1 MEPRQAY
8 LDRLAEI
15 DARVGAV
22 RADPAVVIE
31 RAAGMVAGRVG
42 CRVEEARAHLSQLAA
57 EQGRDRHE
65 LAAEVLA
72 ALEPL
77 TPSQPRRMR
86 ATVERALHAPPVPP
100 VPRAP
105 TTRPAPTDGA
115 DGQRAGGD
123 RTGADWVDAVQHV
136 LDAMPGKHSLLLP
149 VRDDAGAVVDYV
161 FAAASPSVTDLSGRR
176 GPDLIGRR
184 AAEIYPAVTDG
195 PVWSA
200 WRDALVD
207 GLPREVGPFPY
218 VGQAADSSPEVVL
231 TVRVQPV
238 GGGLLNTW
246 VRHDEDTRRAER
258 IVQTERLGN
267 LGWGEW
273 DLITDT
279 VEWSEELYR
288 IYERDPADGPLPRG
302 ESDRLTLPED
312 RPVLA
317 AAAAAFGRGETVDVT
332 YRIRI
337 NDRIKHVRTVADAVR
352 DLNGRPLKVYGI
364 IQDVTARE
372 TSRSKLVEVE
382 RQLAEHRQSLAAE
395 HRLAAQLQQIIL
407 PIPTGPIELPG
418 MRAAVRYVPAEQA
431 SRVGGDWYHAAPA
444 SDGSVV
450 LAVGDVAGHGIPAAA
465 AMARLRHTLAALA
478 VTTTTDPA
486 ELLAHLNRLIHTG
499 DDDFATA
506 TAVVARYRPDTGE
519 LRWAQAGHPAP
530 LLARAGRTGE
540 LPRPAGPLL
549 GAIDPARYE
558 TAEVTLRQGDLLLL
572 YTDGLVEERSRTL
585 ADGLAPV
592 IAALDEVSAGGA
604 AEPLG
609 DVLSRLRRANPGD
622 DTCVLAAE
630 ATPGGG

>member
-22 RADPAVVIE
+22 RADPVVVIE

-42 CRVEEARAHLSQLAA
+42 CRVEEARAFLSQLAA

-65 LAAEVLA
+65 LAAEVLL
-72 ALEPL
+72 ALEPAA
-77 TPSQPRRMR
+77 PSRPRRMR
-86 ATVERALHAPPVPP
+86 ATVERALHRPHADAPP
-100 VPRAP
+100 
-105 TTRPAPTDGA
+105 A
-115 DGQRAGGD
+115 DGSGPGGQPA
-123 RTGADWVDAVQHV
+123 GADWIDAVQRV

-149 VRDDAGAVVDYV
+149 VRDDAGTVVDFV

-176 GPDLIGRR
+176 GPDLLGRR
-184 AAEIYPAVTDG
+184 AAEIYPTVVDG

-200 WRDALVD
+200 WRDALAD
-207 GLPREVGPFPY
+207 GRPREVGPFPY
-218 VGQAADSSPEVVL
+218 LGQAADSATELVL

-238 GGGLLNTW
+238 GAGLLNSW
-246 VRHDEDTRRAER
+246 VRHDEDHRQAER
-258 IVQTERLGN
+258 IMQTERLGN

-273 DLITDT
+273 DLITNT
-279 VEWSEELYR
+279 VEWSDELYR
-288 IYERDPADGPLPRG
+288 IFERDPADGPLPRG

-332 YRIRI
+332 YRIRV
-337 NDRIKHVRTVADAVR
+337 NDRVKHVRTVADAVR
-352 DLNGRPLKVYGI
+352 DLGGRPLKVYGI

-372 TSRSKLVEVE
+372 TSRTKLVEVE
-382 RQLAEHRQSLAAE
+382 RQLAEQRQSLAAE

-418 MRAAVRYVPAEQA
+418 LRAAVRYVPAEQA
-431 SRVGGDWYHAAPA
+431 NRVGGDWYHAAPA

-465 AMARLRHTLAALA
+465 TMARLRHTLAALA
-478 VTTTTDPA
+478 VTTTTTDPA
-486 ELLAHLNRLIHTG
+486 ELLSHLNRLMHTG
-499 DDDFATA
+499 GDDFATA
-506 TAVVARYRPDTGE
+506 TAVIARYRPDTGE

-530 LLARAGRTGE
+530 LLARAGRTEE
-540 LPRPAGPLL
+540 LSRPAGPLL
-549 GAIDPARYE
+549 GAVEPAAYA
-558 TAEVTLRQGDLLLL
+558 TAEVTLHPGDVLLL
-572 YTDGLVEERSRTL
+572 YTDGLVEDRQRTL
-585 ADGLAPV
+585 AEGLAPV
-592 IAALDEVSAGGA
+592 IATLDEVSAGDSPD
-604 AEPLG
+604 PLG
-609 DVLSRLRRANPGD
+609 AVLSRLRRANPGD

-630 ATPGGG
+630 AVPAATTP